1 MKLLALM
8 LVMLAET
15 VNACYFVRLFYSDGK
30 CQLLNETLTAEQMK
44 KTPPGTC
51 RIFEVAG
58 QKYSTKEECDK
69 ADDAIKILGFMG

>member
-1 MKLLALM
+1 M
-8 LVMLAET
+8 
-15 VNACYFVRLFYSDGK
+15 
-30 CQLLNETLTAEQMK
+30 NETLTAEQMK